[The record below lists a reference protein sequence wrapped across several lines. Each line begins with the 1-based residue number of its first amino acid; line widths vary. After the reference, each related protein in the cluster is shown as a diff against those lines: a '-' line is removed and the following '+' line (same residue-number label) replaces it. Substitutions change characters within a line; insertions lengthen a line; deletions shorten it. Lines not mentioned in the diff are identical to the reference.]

1 MNFQHARRKFNG
13 NDFSQNVLESTH
25 SWHKLTA
32 QLTRDDTAMAE
43 PTLLSNRYQI
53 EGRLG
58 SGGMAVVY
66 RARDLMLE
74 RTVAVKILR
83 EDYSSD
89 AAFKE
94 RFHQEAKAAAN
105 LSHPSIVT
113 IHDFGLDAGRLFI
126 VMEYVPGTDLKT
138 ILQSRGRFSVE
149 EALPLIIQACAGIGY
164 AHRAGLVH
172 CDIKPQNM
180 LVTPDQRLK
189 VTDFGIA
196 RALASIKPDEYSS
209 IVWGSPQYF
218 APEQAAGTAP
228 SPGSD
233 VYSLGV
239 VMYEMLTG
247 RLPFIADN
255 AIELS
260 RQHRILPPP
269 PMRQFN
275 PAIPPTLEQ
284 IVMKVLSKE
293 PSARYRTADQ
303 LGRVLMTFNRNS
315 YPPVPGVVP
324 ASPQPPAVEASAN
337 SSLLRSTARSAT
349 SQPPLQKPT
358 PQSTPAAGPQTAPS
372 QFVVTEDEEGNPLD
386 IDWIT
391 WGLALLALVC
401 VGGQVPL
408 WIWVYL
414 LYNPPV
420 P

>member
-1 MNFQHARRKFNG
+1 M
-13 NDFSQNVLESTH
+13 T
-25 SWHKLTA
+25 
-32 QLTRDDTAMAE
+32 E
-43 PTLLSNRYQI
+43 PTLLNNRYQI

-89 AAFKE
+89 QAFRE

-126 VMEYVPGTDLKT
+126 VMEYIPGTDLKT
-138 ILQSRGRFSVE
+138 ILQSRGRFNTD
-149 EALPLIIQACAGIGY
+149 EALPLVIQAAAGIGY

-172 CDIKPQNM
+172 CDVKPQNM

-196 RALASIKPDEYSS
+196 RALASIHPEEQSS
-209 IVWGSPQYF
+209 VVWGSPQYF
-218 APEQAAGTAP
+218 APEQAAGMAP
-228 SPGSD
+228 SPASD

-239 VMYEMLTG
+239 ILYEMLTG
-247 RLPFIADN
+247 RLPFTGVTAL
-255 AIELS
+255 ELS
-260 RQHRILPPP
+260 RQHRTSDVPSP
-269 PMRQFN
+269 RQFN
-275 PAIPPTLEQ
+275 PSIPAALEQ
-284 IVMKVLSKE
+284 ILLKVLSKE

-303 LGRVLMTFNRNS
+303 LGRVLMTFNRAPTAS
-315 YPPVPGVVP
+315 PVAESIPP
-324 ASPQPPAVEASAN
+324 ASQAQEERSKPAAVRNAWRPARLIRPRRVPSNQIYHTPPKLA
-337 SSLLRSTARSAT
+337 
-349 SQPPLQKPT
+349 SQPIATTQG
-358 PQSTPAAGPQTAPS
+358 SA
-372 QFVVTEDEEGNPLD
+372 NPLD
-386 IDWIT
+386 IDWVT
-391 WGLALLALVC
+391 WGLALLALLC
-401 VGGQVPL
+401 LGGQIPL